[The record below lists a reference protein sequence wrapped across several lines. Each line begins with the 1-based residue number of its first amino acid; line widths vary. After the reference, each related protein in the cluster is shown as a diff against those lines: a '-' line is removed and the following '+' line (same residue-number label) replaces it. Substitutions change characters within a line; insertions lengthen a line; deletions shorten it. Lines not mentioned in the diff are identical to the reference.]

1 MSQDSHDKSRRT
13 SIEAAACGRLDAL
26 LADVPGLAAAIGD
39 LSAISRQDGL
49 SNEVFRIDG
58 SRGEFILR
66 LERPSLR
73 GRVDRLTE
81 AAFARRAADLGLGPS
96 VVLVEPGRGLML
108 LQALP
113 DARPLASDDRAD
125 PGEAVLLGVALRK
138 LHQAAGLS
146 AGRLCP
152 EDLIAGL
159 RARVP
164 AARLSALQTQVVDAA
179 MAAARQLGAD
189 PVHPVPSHCDPVPQN
204 VLLSGGR
211 LWLIDFEYAALADPA
226 WDLAYA
232 GLEAGYGAAARM
244 ALLTGYCAG
253 DFPAAAKLALRV
265 GRMRPVCDVV
275 SALWAL
281 DQAEAGNPATDFT
294 AYAQARL
301 ARAQTALDQQG
312 KPSGKDD
319 D

>member
-1 MSQDSHDKSRRT
+1 MSQDSPDKSRRV
-13 SIEAAACGRLDAL
+13 SIEAAACGRLDAV

-58 SRGEFILR
+58 SRGEFVLR
-66 LERPSLR
+66 LERASLR
-73 GRVDRLTE
+73 GRVDRRAE

-96 VVLVEPGRGLML
+96 VVLADPERGVML

-113 DARPLASDDRAD
+113 EARPLASGDRAD

-138 LHQAAGLS
+138 LHQAEGLVAS
-146 AGRLCP
+146 PLHP
-152 EDLIAGL
+152 EELIAGL

-164 AARLSALQTQVVDAA
+164 AARLSALQTQVVEAA
-179 MAAARQLGAD
+179 MAAARELGAD

-265 GRMRPVCDVV
+265 GEMRPVCDVV

-294 AYAQARL
+294 AYAEARL
-301 ARAQTALDQQG
+301 ARARTALDR
-312 KPSGKDD
+312 SGA
-319 D
+319 